1 MKALFIDP
9 VNRTPVVVL
18 KDMHSSKIVPIWIGE
33 TEAFSI
39 ATELQGQKFARP
51 LSHDLMKSIMEA
63 VGAKLEKV
71 VINDLRDNVYIAT
84 VYIKTAAGEIRE
96 LDDRL
101 VLAVTP
107 LVRAAVTHLR
117 ERATLGVELVGR
129 LSGMWDVYDGTG
141 PELMRGFFEELA
153 EGRPVPAALANSQ
166 RALVN
171 RLRASQQVEPWLH
184 PYFWAVYTAV
194 GDDRTRVIVK
204 GE

>member
-1 MKALFIDP
+1 MREAEVKALFIDP

-96 LDDRL
+96 LDARPSDSIA
-101 VLAVTP
+101 LA
-107 LVRAAVTHLR
+107 LR
-117 ERATLGVELVGR
+117 MHSPIYIADHVFDKSAIEPPEDEEEKEKFTEFVDKELR
-129 LSGMWDVYDGTG
+129 LSEFRRYI
-141 PELMRGFFEELA
+141 
-153 EGRPVPAALANSQ
+153 
-166 RALVN
+166 
-171 RLRASQQVEPWLH
+171 
-184 PYFWAVYTAV
+184 
-194 GDDRTRVIVK
+194 DDK
-204 GE
+204 GQGGS